1 MILGLTENNKQR
13 EGINTLLRNGIIGYN
28 SDGKYDNYPEIRR
41 IKVNFKSNGLIVNDT
56 HRGKHNIG
64 KKTVSYPYKILK
76 KQAISFEKNRNG
88 EKVQFGEA
96 MGDLCKLYKV
106 MLQLKD
112 GKKLS
117 IGFISKDEREIAF
130 RALSFY
136 FSNSPLL
143 LEENHRLVRKSLNA
157 AAKEEEVV
165 AQKITIAFI
174 QSKLQADASNKS
186 GEDELSRASSTLPF
200 DVLDETDLSHQT
212 AVKNRVLASLEND
225 VENYTFPSISE
236 KIMQEIMQA
245 STSKLSKHDADP
257 VATPVKK
264 KVDVIEYK
272 AEVPEAEEEDKTEE
286 KLAEALAFLKK
297 GFWGYKHKRNKGKK
311 LTKKYFFINESKGIL
326 FFADKEL
333 HGAAKESHADK
344 GIILGEITKLVHGKE
359 LDPKIYGIV
368 TGSVVYQLVDF
379 LVQML
384 LI

>member
-1 MILGLTENNKQR
+1 
-13 EGINTLLRNGIIGYN
+13 
-28 SDGKYDNYPEIRR
+28 
-41 IKVNFKSNGLIVNDT
+41 
-56 HRGKHNIG
+56 
-64 KKTVSYPYKILK
+64 
-76 KQAISFEKNRNG
+76 
-88 EKVQFGEA
+88 
-96 MGDLCKLYKV
+96 

-143 LEENHRLVRKSLNA
+143 LEENHRLVRESLNA

-286 KLAEALAFLKK
+286 KLAEALEFLKE

-333 HGAAKESHADK
+333 HGAAKESHVDK

-379 LVQML
+379 LVCKCY
-384 LI
+384 

>member
-1 MILGLTENNKQR
+1 MDSEDGNWNVSDDIMSRFDTEYLSATEDDSMILGLTENNKQR

-88 EKVQFGEA
+88 EKVQFGEK

-174 QSKLQADASNKS
+174 QSKLQADASDKS
-186 GEDELSRASSTLPF
+186 GEDDLTRASSTLAF
-200 DVLDETDLSHQT
+200 DVLDETDLSHQN

-257 VATPVKK
+257 VAKPVKK
-264 KVDVIEYK
+264 KVE
-272 AEVPEAEEEDKTEE
+272 
-286 KLAEALAFLKK
+286 
-297 GFWGYKHKRNKGKK
+297 RN
-311 LTKKYFFINESKGIL
+311 
-326 FFADKEL
+326 
-333 HGAAKESHADK
+333 
-344 GIILGEITKLVHGKE
+344 
-359 LDPKIYGIV
+359 
-368 TGSVVYQLVDF
+368 
-379 LVQML
+379 
-384 LI
+384 